1 MENTKKRGEAGEDIA
16 AHYLQRQAYVIA
28 ERNWRAG
35 RAEIDI
41 IARQGEALIFVEV
54 KTRSSIRFGS
64 PETFVTE
71 RKERLIAQAAQAYM
85 EAVQHD
91 WEIRFDIIA
100 IVIHPD
106 GSHELQHFEDAFFP
120 GLH

>member
-1 MENTKKRGEAGEDIA
+1 MKNTRRKGEIGETVA
-16 AHYLQRQAYVIA
+16 AHYLQTHGYVIA
-28 ERNWRAG
+28 ERNWRSG

-41 IARQGEALIFVEV
+41 IARLKDALVLVEV
-54 KTRSSIRFGS
+54 KTRSSSHFGS
-64 PETFVTE
+64 PETFVTA

-100 IVIHPD
+100 IVLQPD
-106 GSHELQHFEDAFFP
+106 GSHDLQHFEDAFFP
-120 GLH
+120 GHH